1 MGREPGRPR
10 RLSASVL
17 LVLGLVLLGRGMA
30 AGQPPQPS
38 AADAGP
44 GSELTDIPGAPPLPA
59 SPPVRIR
66 IPAIGVDAPLT
77 GLGLDAEGHLDTPP
91 TDRPGTAGWYTGG
104 PDPGSAGPAIIA
116 GHVDNA
122 QGPAVFYGLGAL
134 HPGDTVDVERRDHRT
149 AEFTVDGIEVYSK
162 TGFPDQLVYGPTSY
176 PELRVIT
183 CGGGYSKATGYLG
196 NVVVFAHL
204 TGPPG

>member
-1 MGREPGRPR
+1 MGAESGSPR

-38 AADAGP
+38 AADSG
-44 GSELTDIPGAPPLPA
+44 LPGAELADVPGASALPA
-59 SPPVRIR
+59 SAPVRIR
-66 IPAIGVDAPLT
+66 IPSIGVDAPLI
-77 GLGLDAEGHLDTPP
+77 GLGLDAEGHLATPP
-91 TDRPGTAGWYTGG
+91 VDRPGTAGWYTGG
-104 PDPGSAGPAIIA
+104 PTPGASGPAIIE

-122 QGPAVFYGLGAL
+122 HGPAVFYGLGAL
-134 HPGDTVDVERRDHRT
+134 HPGDTLDIDRRDHRT
-149 AEFTVDGIEVYSK
+149 AEFTVDGIEVYPR
-162 TGFPDQLVYGPTSY
+162 TDFPDRLVYGRTDN

-183 CGGGYSKATGYLG
+183 CGGGYTKATGYLG

-204 TGPPG
+204 TGP